1 MSDLNP
7 NRYYVYAHYK
17 TGEENIPFYIGF
29 GSGNRYKT
37 KSKRNPHW
45 HSIVKKYGFYSK
57 ILANELIKAD
67 AKALEIQLIGMF
79 GRSDLGK
86 GPLVN
91 KTDGGDQS
99 NGKKFEKGN
108 VPWNAGRTGVYSEET
123 LYDIGS
129 GRRGKPSSNGM
140 AGKTQSQK
148 SKNQIS
154 DSHIGL
160 NTWSKGRMWIHDP
173 LTMDARTIDPN
184 DNIPSGWVIGARP
197 RTTEQIENN
206 RTAQIKATENR
217 KAVGIPHGNVG
228 KKKCGGYVWIHN
240 PITSERTRIKPTE
253 VIPSGWIRGWGSK
266 KCPS

>member
-29 GSGNRYKT
+29 GSGRRANSRG
-37 KSKRNPHW
+37 KRNKHW
-45 HSIVKKYGFYSK
+45 HSVVNKYGFYSK
-57 ILANELIKAD
+57 KLCEHITKAE
-67 AKALEIQLIGMF
+67 AKQLEIKLIGMF
-79 GRSDLGK
+79 GRSDTGA

-99 NGKKFEKGN
+99 NGRKFQKGHVPSNKGKKMSEDQKEKYRKAGFWKGYKRKGTKQAPFGEIARLN
-108 VPWNAGRTGVYSEET
+108 MSNA
-123 LYDIGS
+123 
-129 GRRGKPSSNGM
+129 
-140 AGKTQSQK
+140 
-148 SKNQIS
+148 
-154 DSHIGL
+154 HIGQ
-160 NTWSKGRMWIHDP
+160 NTWSKGRIWIHDP

-184 DNIPSGWVIGARP
+184 DNIPSGWVVGARP

-266 KCPS
+266 K